1 LIATPSLEL
10 DRIRVFELYTGSNP
24 IEIDPNATITPQA
37 SMQSRTLLTTFRVP
51 KDHRKHGKG
60 AGIPFEGFIIR
71 TDSLASR
78 RAFYQMAASRIVLRG
93 SRNNRRGMDDPD
105 VLLLLEE
112 VRVTA
117 NPNRPHYAL
126 LREGSHTS
134 FVKKDLASAYNVRSL
149 EYGPN
154 HADLVT
160 DLQELQAQIDSIRA
174 MS

>member
-1 LIATPSLEL
+1 MAFSCFL
-10 DRIRVFELYTGSNP
+10 
-24 IEIDPNATITPQA
+24 
-37 SMQSRTLLTTFRVP
+37 
-51 KDHRKHGKG
+51 
-60 AGIPFEGFIIR
+60 GFVR
-71 TDSLASR
+71 QVHLSDVGQFDSLYVEALKAVRSFTP
-78 RAFYQMAASRIVLRG
+78 ATHNGRIVQI
-93 SRNNRRGMDDPD
+93 
-105 VLLLLEE
+105 
-112 VRVTA
+112 TA

-154 HADLVT
+154 HTDLVT